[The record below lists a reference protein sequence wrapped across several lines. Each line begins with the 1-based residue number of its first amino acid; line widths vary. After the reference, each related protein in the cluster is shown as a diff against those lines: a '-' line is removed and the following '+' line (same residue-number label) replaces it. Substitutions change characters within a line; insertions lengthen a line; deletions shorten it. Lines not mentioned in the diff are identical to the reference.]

1 MTENRAHAI
10 VIYHNCSAAG
20 DCRAHAEI
28 SGEVELARPDR
39 ILIVGA
45 GIGGLCTAVAL
56 AQIGAEV
63 DVIDIK
69 PDNAVAGV
77 GWGLRTN
84 GLRALREIGLLEP
97 TLSIGF
103 PTPPLSYFDRNGHH
117 VVDIPYGRQF
127 DGMPNNVQLP
137 RLGFLEMASARALEA
152 GCSIRMSTTATD
164 IQQDADGVTVE
175 LSDGSSH
182 RYDLVIG
189 FDGINSSI
197 RRYLFG
203 EAYVPVRSGG
213 VAWRAPVRAPD
224 TLKGAIFC
232 HGFGGK
238 VGFVPLAGGMMYVI
252 VTHYEPG
259 RPRHDPA
266 AFPQIMHQRAR
277 EMMGDSAFM
286 AAEIDSLRTATNVAY
301 TPLDTVLVP
310 YPWHRGRV
318 MIMGD
323 AAHAMTPYLGSGA
336 AMAIEDGVVFAKL
349 LRSDDTLYD
358 VQTKFM
364 ARRYPRVKAIWD
376 QSLKMMHEEFDSA
389 TPEALDR
396 RLAYLVHE
404 EPKVLDY
411 IHRIL
416 ESEY

>member
-1 MTENRAHAI
+1 MPRSN
-10 VIYHNCSAAG
+10 
-20 DCRAHAEI
+20 
-28 SGEVELARPDR
+28 R

-45 GIGGLCTAVAL
+45 GIGGLCTAIAL
-56 AQIGAEV
+56 ARIGVEV
-63 DVIDIK
+63 DVIEIK
-69 PDNAVAGV
+69 PDNSVPGV

-84 GLRALREIGLLEP
+84 GLRALREIGILEP
-97 TLSIGF
+97 TLALGF
-103 PTPPLSYFDRNGHH
+103 PTPPLSYFDRNGDH
-117 VVDIPYGRQF
+117 VVDIPYGRQL
-127 DGMPNNVQLP
+127 DGLPNNVQLP
-137 RLGFLEMASARALEA
+137 RLGFLEMASAHALEA
-152 GCSIRMSTTATD
+152 GCAIRMATTAVE
-164 IQQDADGVTVE
+164 IEEDATGVSVE
-175 LSDGSSH
+175 FSDGSSG

-203 EAYVPVRSGG
+203 EKYVPTPSGG

-224 TLKGAIFC
+224 SLKGAIFC

-266 AFPQIMHQRAR
+266 AFAELMYQRAR
-277 EMMGDSAFM
+277 AMMGDSTFM
-286 AAEIDSLRTATNVAY
+286 AAEIESLRTAANVAY
-301 TPLDTVLVP
+301 TPLDTVMVP

-336 AMAIEDGVVFAKL
+336 AMAIEDGVVFAQL
-349 LRSDDTLYD
+349 LQSDDSLYD

-364 ARRYPRVKAIWD
+364 ARRYPRVKTVWD
-376 QSLKMMHEEFDSA
+376 ISLQMMHEEFDSA

-396 RLAYLVHE
+396 RLAHLVNE
-404 EPKVLDY
+404 EPAALDY
-411 IHRIL
+411 VHRIL
-416 ESEY
+416 ESDY

>member
-1 MTENRAHAI
+1 MPR
-10 VIYHNCSAAG
+10 SKK
-20 DCRAHAEI
+20 
-28 SGEVELARPDR
+28 

-45 GIGGLCTAVAL
+45 GIGGLCTGVAL
-56 AQIGAEV
+56 ARIGVEV
-63 DVIDIK
+63 DIIDIK
-69 PDNAVAGV
+69 PDNSVPGV

-97 TLSIGF
+97 TLALGF
-103 PTPPLSYFDRNGHH
+103 PTPPLSYYDRNGRH

-137 RLGFLEMASARALEA
+137 RLGFLEMASAHALEA
-152 GCSIRMSTTATD
+152 GCAIRMATTAVD
-164 IQQDADGVTVE
+164 IEQDADGVTVE
-175 LSDGSSH
+175 LSDGSSR

-203 EAYVPVRSGG
+203 EKYVPTPSGG

-224 TLKGAIFC
+224 TLKGAVFC

-252 VTHYEPG
+252 VTHHEPG

-266 AFPQIMHQRAR
+266 AFPELMYQRAR
-277 EMMGDSAFM
+277 AMMGDSVFM
-286 AAEIDSLRTATNVAY
+286 ADEIESLRTAANVAY
-301 TPLDTVLVP
+301 TPLDTVMVP

-336 AMAIEDGVVFAKL
+336 AMAIEDGVVFAQL
-349 LRSDDTLYD
+349 LQSDDTLYD

-364 ARRYPRVKAIWD
+364 ARRYPRVKTVWD
-376 QSLKMMHEEFDSA
+376 TSLQMMHEEFDSA

-396 RLAYLVHE
+396 RLAHLVNE
-404 EPKVLDY
+404 EPAALDY
-411 IHRIL
+411 VHRIL
-416 ESEY
+416 ESDY

>member
-1 MTENRAHAI
+1 MPR
-10 VIYHNCSAAG
+10 SKK
-20 DCRAHAEI
+20 
-28 SGEVELARPDR
+28 

-45 GIGGLCTAVAL
+45 GIGGLCTAIAL
-56 AQIGAEV
+56 ARIGVEV
-63 DVIDIK
+63 DVIEIK
-69 PDNAVAGV
+69 PDNSVPGV

-97 TLSIGF
+97 TLALGF
-103 PTPPLSYFDRNGHH
+103 PTPPLSYYDRNGRH
-117 VVDIPYGRQF
+117 VVDIPYGRQL

-137 RLGFLEMASARALEA
+137 RLGFLEMASAHALEA
-152 GCSIRMSTTATD
+152 GCTIMMSTTAVD
-164 IQQDADGVTVE
+164 IEQDAEGVTVE
-175 LSDGSSH
+175 LSDGSSR

-203 EAYVPVRSGG
+203 EKYVPTRSGG
-213 VAWRAPVRAPD
+213 VAWRAPVRAPE

-252 VTHYEPG
+252 VTHHEPG

-266 AFPQIMHQRAR
+266 AFPELMHQRAR
-277 EMMGDSAFM
+277 EMMGDSVFM
-286 AAEIDSLRTATNVAY
+286 AEEIESLRTAANVAY
-301 TPLDTVLVP
+301 TPLDTVMVP

-323 AAHAMTPYLGSGA
+323 AAHATTPYLGSGA
-336 AMAIEDGVVFAKL
+336 AMAIEDGVVFAQL

-364 ARRYPRVKAIWD
+364 ARRYPRVKTVWD
-376 QSLKMMHEEFDSA
+376 TSLQMMHEEFDSA

-396 RLAYLVHE
+396 RLAHLVNE
-404 EPKVLDY
+404 EPAALDY
-411 IHRIL
+411 VHRIL
-416 ESEY
+416 ESDY

>member
-1 MTENRAHAI
+1 MPRSN
-10 VIYHNCSAAG
+10 
-20 DCRAHAEI
+20 
-28 SGEVELARPDR
+28 R

-45 GIGGLCTAVAL
+45 GIGGLCTAIAL
-56 AQIGAEV
+56 ARIGVEV
-63 DVIDIK
+63 DVIEIK
-69 PDNAVAGV
+69 PDNSVPGV

-84 GLRALREIGLLEP
+84 GLRALREIGILEP
-97 TLSIGF
+97 TLALGF
-103 PTPPLSYFDRNGHH
+103 PTPPLSYFDRNGDH
-117 VVDIPYGRQF
+117 VVDIPYGRQL
-127 DGMPNNVQLP
+127 DGLPNNVQLP
-137 RLGFLEMASARALEA
+137 RLGFLEMASAHALEA
-152 GCSIRMSTTATD
+152 GCAIRMATTAVE
-164 IQQDADGVTVE
+164 IEEDATGVSVE
-175 LSDGSSH
+175 FSDGSSG

-203 EAYVPVRSGG
+203 EKYVPTRSGG

-224 TLKGAIFC
+224 SLKGAIFC

-266 AFPQIMHQRAR
+266 AFAELMYQRAR
-277 EMMGDSAFM
+277 AMMGDSTFM
-286 AAEIDSLRTATNVAY
+286 AAEIESLRTAANVAY
-301 TPLDTVLVP
+301 TPLDTVMVP

-336 AMAIEDGVVFAKL
+336 AMAIEDGVVFAQL
-349 LRSDDTLYD
+349 LQSDDSLYD

-364 ARRYPRVKAIWD
+364 ARRYPRVKTVWD
-376 QSLKMMHEEFDSA
+376 ISLQMMHEEFDSA

-396 RLAYLVHE
+396 RLAHLVNE
-404 EPKVLDY
+404 EPAALDY
-411 IHRIL
+411 VHRIL
-416 ESEY
+416 ESDY

>member
-1 MTENRAHAI
+1 MPR
-10 VIYHNCSAAG
+10 SKK
-20 DCRAHAEI
+20 
-28 SGEVELARPDR
+28 

-45 GIGGLCTAVAL
+45 GIGGLCTGVAL
-56 AQIGAEV
+56 ARIGVEV
-63 DVIDIK
+63 DIIDIK
-69 PDNAVAGV
+69 PDNSVPGV

-97 TLSIGF
+97 TLALGF
-103 PTPPLSYFDRNGHH
+103 PTPPLSYYDRNGRH
-117 VVDIPYGRQF
+117 VVDIPYGRHF

-137 RLGFLEMASARALEA
+137 RLGFLEMASAHALEA
-152 GCSIRMSTTATD
+152 GCSIKMATTAVD
-164 IQQDADGVTVE
+164 IEQDADGATVE
-175 LSDGSSH
+175 LSDGSLH

-203 EAYVPVRSGG
+203 EKYVPTPSGG

-224 TLKGAIFC
+224 TLKGAVFC

-252 VTHYEPG
+252 VTHHEPG
-259 RPRHDPA
+259 RPRHNPA
-266 AFPQIMHQRAR
+266 AFPELMYQRAR
-277 EMMGDSAFM
+277 AMMGDSVFM
-286 AAEIDSLRTATNVAY
+286 ADEIESLRTAANVAY
-301 TPLDTVLVP
+301 TPLDTVMVP

-336 AMAIEDGVVFAKL
+336 AMAIEDGVVFAQL
-349 LRSDDTLYD
+349 LQGDDTLYE

-364 ARRYPRVKAIWD
+364 ARRYPRVKTVWD
-376 QSLKMMHEEFDSA
+376 ISLQMMHEEFDSA

-396 RLAYLVHE
+396 RLAHLVND
-404 EPKVLDY
+404 EPAALDY
-411 IHRIL
+411 VHRIL
-416 ESEY
+416 ESDY

>member
-1 MTENRAHAI
+1 MPR
-10 VIYHNCSAAG
+10 SKK
-20 DCRAHAEI
+20 
-28 SGEVELARPDR
+28 

-45 GIGGLCTAVAL
+45 GIGGLCTGVAL
-56 AQIGAEV
+56 ARIGVEV
-63 DVIDIK
+63 DIIDIK
-69 PDNAVAGV
+69 PDNSVPGV

-97 TLSIGF
+97 TLALGF
-103 PTPPLSYFDRNGHH
+103 PTPPLSYYDRNGRH

-137 RLGFLEMASARALEA
+137 RLGFLEMASAHALEA
-152 GCSIRMSTTATD
+152 GCTIRMATTAVD
-164 IQQDADGVTVE
+164 IEQDADGVTVE
-175 LSDGSSH
+175 LSDGSSR

-203 EAYVPVRSGG
+203 EKYIPTPSGG

-224 TLKGAIFC
+224 TLKGAVFC

-252 VTHYEPG
+252 VTHHESG

-266 AFPQIMHQRAR
+266 AFPELMYQRAR
-277 EMMGDSAFM
+277 AMMGDSVFM
-286 AAEIDSLRTATNVAY
+286 ADEIESLRTAANVAY
-301 TPLDTVLVP
+301 TPLDTVMVP

-336 AMAIEDGVVFAKL
+336 AMAIEDGVVFAQL
-349 LRSDDTLYD
+349 LQGDDTLYD

-364 ARRYPRVKAIWD
+364 ARRYPRVKTVWD
-376 QSLKMMHEEFDSA
+376 ISLQMMHEEFDSA

-396 RLAYLVHE
+396 RLAHLVND
-404 EPKVLDY
+404 EPAALDY
-411 IHRIL
+411 VHRIL
-416 ESEY
+416 ESDY

>member
-1 MTENRAHAI
+1 MPR
-10 VIYHNCSAAG
+10 SKK
-20 DCRAHAEI
+20 
-28 SGEVELARPDR
+28 

-45 GIGGLCTAVAL
+45 GIGGLCTAIAL
-56 AQIGAEV
+56 ARIGAEV
-63 DVIDIK
+63 DVIEVK
-69 PDNAVAGV
+69 PDNSVPGV

-97 TLSIGF
+97 TLALGF
-103 PTPPLSYFDRNGHH
+103 PTPPLSYYDRNGRH

-127 DGMPNNVQLP
+127 DGIPNNVQLP
-137 RLGFLEMASARALEA
+137 RLGFLEMASAHALEA
-152 GCSIRMSTTATD
+152 GCTIRMATTAVD
-164 IQQDADGVTVE
+164 IEQDADGVTVE
-175 LSDGSSH
+175 LSDGSLH
-182 RYDLVIG
+182 RYDLVLG

-203 EAYVPVRSGG
+203 EKYVPTPSGG

-224 TLKGAIFC
+224 TLKGAVFC

-252 VTHYEPG
+252 VTHHESG

-266 AFPQIMHQRAR
+266 AFPELMYQRAR
-277 EMMGDSAFM
+277 AMMGDSVFM
-286 AAEIDSLRTATNVAY
+286 ADEIESLRTAANVAY
-301 TPLDTVLVP
+301 TPLDTVMVP

-336 AMAIEDGVVFAKL
+336 AMAIEDGVVFAQL
-349 LRSDDTLYD
+349 LQSDDTLYD

-364 ARRYPRVKAIWD
+364 ARRYPRVKTVWD
-376 QSLKMMHEEFDSA
+376 ISLQMMHEEFDSA

-396 RLAYLVHE
+396 RLAHLVNE
-404 EPKVLDY
+404 EPTALDY
-411 IHRIL
+411 VHRIL
-416 ESEY
+416 ESDY

>member
-1 MTENRAHAI
+1 M
-10 VIYHNCSAAG
+10 SKPG
-20 DCRAHAEI
+20 K
-28 SGEVELARPDR
+28 

-45 GIGGLCTAVAL
+45 GIGGLCAAIAL

-69 PDNAVAGV
+69 PDNSVPGV

-84 GLRALREIGLLEP
+84 GLRALLEIGLLEQ
-97 TLSIGF
+97 TLAIGF
-103 PTPPLSYFDRNGHH
+103 PTPPLSYYDRNGRH
-117 VVDIPYGRQF
+117 VVDIPYGRKF

-152 GCSIRMSTTATD
+152 GCTIMMATTAVD
-164 IQQDADGVTVE
+164 IQQDVTGVTVG
-175 LSDGSSH
+175 LSDGSSR

-189 FDGINSSI
+189 FDGINSQI
-197 RRYLFG
+197 RGYLFG
-203 EAYVPVRSGG
+203 EKYVPVRSGG

-224 TLKGAIFC
+224 TLRGAVFC

-238 VGFVPLAGGMMYVI
+238 VGFVPLVGGMMYVI
-252 VTHYEPG
+252 VTHFEPG

-266 AFPQIMHQRAR
+266 AFAQIMHQRAR
-277 EMMGDSAFM
+277 EMMGDSTFM
-286 AAEIDSLRTATNVAY
+286 AEAIDSLRTAPNVAY
-301 TPLDTVLVP
+301 TPLDTVMVP
-310 YPWHRGRV
+310 NPWYRGRV

-349 LRSDDTLYD
+349 LQTGDTLYD
-358 VQTKFM
+358 VQTRFM
-364 ARRYPRVKAIWD
+364 ARRYPRVKTIWD
-376 QSLKMMHEEFDSA
+376 ISLQMMHEEFDSA
-389 TPEALDR
+389 TPEALER
-396 RLAYLVHE
+396 RLAHLVNE
-404 EPKVLDY
+404 EPAAIDY
-411 IHRIL
+411 VSRIL

>member
-1 MTENRAHAI
+1 MPR
-10 VIYHNCSAAG
+10 SKK
-20 DCRAHAEI
+20 
-28 SGEVELARPDR
+28 

-45 GIGGLCTAVAL
+45 GIGGLCTAIAL
-56 AQIGAEV
+56 ARIGVEV
-63 DVIDIK
+63 DVIETK
-69 PDNAVAGV
+69 PDNSVPGV

-97 TLSIGF
+97 TLALGF
-103 PTPPLSYFDRNGHH
+103 PTPPLSYYDRNGRH
-117 VVDIPYGRQF
+117 VVDIPYGRQL
-127 DGMPNNVQLP
+127 DGMPSNVQLP
-137 RLGFLEMASARALEA
+137 RLGFLEMASAHALEA
-152 GCSIRMSTTATD
+152 GCTIMMSTTAVD
-164 IQQDADGVTVE
+164 IEQDADGVTVE
-175 LSDGSSH
+175 LSDGSSR

-203 EAYVPVRSGG
+203 EKYVPTRSGG
-213 VAWRAPVRAPD
+213 VAWRAPVRAPE

-266 AFPQIMHQRAR
+266 AFPELMHQRAR
-277 EMMGDSAFM
+277 EMMGDSVFM
-286 AAEIDSLRTATNVAY
+286 AEEIESLRTAANVAY
-301 TPLDTVLVP
+301 TPLDTVMVP

-336 AMAIEDGVVFAKL
+336 AMAIEDGVVFAQL

-364 ARRYPRVKAIWD
+364 ARRYPRVKTVWD
-376 QSLKMMHEEFDSA
+376 TSLQMMHEEFDSA

-396 RLAYLVHE
+396 RLAHLVNE
-404 EPKVLDY
+404 EPAALDY
-411 IHRIL
+411 VHRIL
-416 ESEY
+416 ESDY

>member
-1 MTENRAHAI
+1 MPR
-10 VIYHNCSAAG
+10 SKK
-20 DCRAHAEI
+20 
-28 SGEVELARPDR
+28 

-45 GIGGLCTAVAL
+45 GIGGLCTGVAL
-56 AQIGAEV
+56 ARIGVEV
-63 DVIDIK
+63 DIIDIK
-69 PDNAVAGV
+69 PDNSVPGV

-97 TLSIGF
+97 TLALGF
-103 PTPPLSYFDRNGHH
+103 PTPPLSYYDRNGRH

-137 RLGFLEMASARALEA
+137 RLGFLEMASAHALEA
-152 GCSIRMSTTATD
+152 GCTIRMATTAVD
-164 IQQDADGVTVE
+164 IEQDADGVTVE
-175 LSDGSSH
+175 LSDGSSR

-203 EAYVPVRSGG
+203 EKYIPTPSGG

-224 TLKGAIFC
+224 TLKGAVFC

-252 VTHYEPG
+252 VTHHESG

-266 AFPQIMHQRAR
+266 AFPELMYQRAR
-277 EMMGDSAFM
+277 AMMGDSVFM
-286 AAEIDSLRTATNVAY
+286 ADEIESLRTAANVAY
-301 TPLDTVLVP
+301 TPLDTVMVP

-336 AMAIEDGVVFAKL
+336 AMAIEDGVVFAQL
-349 LRSDDTLYD
+349 LQSDDTLYD

-364 ARRYPRVKAIWD
+364 ARRYPRVKTVWD
-376 QSLKMMHEEFDSA
+376 ISLQMMHEEFDSA

-396 RLAYLVHE
+396 RLAHLVNE
-404 EPKVLDY
+404 EPAALDY
-411 IHRIL
+411 VHRIL
-416 ESEY
+416 ESDY

>member
-1 MTENRAHAI
+1 MPR
-10 VIYHNCSAAG
+10 SKK
-20 DCRAHAEI
+20 
-28 SGEVELARPDR
+28 

-45 GIGGLCTAVAL
+45 GIGGLCTGVAL
-56 AQIGAEV
+56 ARIGVEV
-63 DVIDIK
+63 DIIDIK
-69 PDNAVAGV
+69 PDNSVPGV

-97 TLSIGF
+97 TLALGF
-103 PTPPLSYFDRNGHH
+103 PTPPLSYYDRNGRH

-137 RLGFLEMASARALEA
+137 RLGFLEMASAHALAA
-152 GCSIRMSTTATD
+152 GCSIKMATTAVD
-164 IQQDADGVTVE
+164 IEQDADGVTVE
-175 LSDGSSH
+175 LSDGSSR
-182 RYDLVIG
+182 RYDLVLG

-203 EAYVPVRSGG
+203 EKYVPTPSGG

-224 TLKGAIFC
+224 TLKGAVFC

-252 VTHYEPG
+252 VTHHESG

-266 AFPQIMHQRAR
+266 AFPELMYQRAR
-277 EMMGDSAFM
+277 AMMGDSVFM
-286 AAEIDSLRTATNVAY
+286 ADEIESLRTAANVAY
-301 TPLDTVLVP
+301 TPLDTVMVP

-336 AMAIEDGVVFAKL
+336 AMAIEDGVVFAQL
-349 LRSDDTLYD
+349 LQSDDTLYD
-358 VQTKFM
+358 IQTKFM
-364 ARRYPRVKAIWD
+364 ARRYPRVKTVWD
-376 QSLKMMHEEFDSA
+376 ISLQMMHEEFDSA

-396 RLAYLVHE
+396 RLAHLVNE
-404 EPKVLDY
+404 EPAALDY
-411 IHRIL
+411 VHRIL
-416 ESEY
+416 ESDY

>member
-1 MTENRAHAI
+1 MPR
-10 VIYHNCSAAG
+10 
-20 DCRAHAEI
+20 
-28 SGEVELARPDR
+28 LQK

-45 GIGGLCTAVAL
+45 GIGGLCTAIAL
-56 AQIGAEV
+56 ARIGVEV
-63 DVIDIK
+63 DVIEIK
-69 PDNAVAGV
+69 PDNSVPGV

-84 GLRALREIGLLEP
+84 GLRALREIGLLES
-97 TLSIGF
+97 TLGLGF
-103 PTPPLSYFDRNGHH
+103 PTPPLSYYDRNGRH

-137 RLGFLEMASARALEA
+137 RLGFLEMASAHAREV
-152 GCSIRMSTTATD
+152 GCTIKMATTAVD
-164 IQQDADGVTVE
+164 IEPDADGVTVE
-175 LSDGSSH
+175 LSDGSSG

-203 EAYVPVRSGG
+203 EKYVPTPSGG

-224 TLKGAIFC
+224 TLKGAMFC

-238 VGFVPLAGGMMYVI
+238 VGFVPLTGGMMYVI
-252 VTHYEPG
+252 VTHFEQG

-266 AFPQIMHQRAR
+266 AFPELMYQRAR
-277 EMMGDSAFM
+277 AMMGDSVFM
-286 AAEIDSLRTATNVAY
+286 ADEIASLRTATNVAY
-301 TPLDTVLVP
+301 TPLDTVMVP

-336 AMAIEDGVVFAKL
+336 AMAIEDGAVFAQL
-349 LRSDDTLYD
+349 LQSDDTLYD

-364 ARRYPRVKAIWD
+364 ARRYPRVKTVWD
-376 QSLKMMHEEFDSA
+376 TSLQMMHEEFDSA
-389 TPEALDR
+389 TPEALER
-396 RLAYLVHE
+396 RLAHLVNE
-404 EPKVLDY
+404 EPAALDY
-411 IHRIL
+411 VHRIL
-416 ESEY
+416 ESDY

>member
-1 MTENRAHAI
+1 MPR
-10 VIYHNCSAAG
+10 SKK
-20 DCRAHAEI
+20 
-28 SGEVELARPDR
+28 

-45 GIGGLCTAVAL
+45 GIGGLCTGVAL
-56 AQIGAEV
+56 ARIGVEV
-63 DVIDIK
+63 DIIDIK
-69 PDNAVAGV
+69 PDNSVPGV

-97 TLSIGF
+97 TLALGF
-103 PTPPLSYFDRNGHH
+103 PTPPLSYYDRNGRH
-117 VVDIPYGRQF
+117 VVDIPYGRHF

-137 RLGFLEMASARALEA
+137 RLGFLEMASAHALEA
-152 GCSIRMSTTATD
+152 GCSIKMATTAVD
-164 IQQDADGVTVE
+164 IEQDADGVTVE
-175 LSDGSSH
+175 LSDGSLH

-203 EAYVPVRSGG
+203 EKYVPTPSGG

-224 TLKGAIFC
+224 TLKGAVFC

-252 VTHYEPG
+252 VTHHEPG

-266 AFPQIMHQRAR
+266 AFPELMYRRAR
-277 EMMGDSAFM
+277 AMMGDSVFM
-286 AAEIDSLRTATNVAY
+286 ADEIESLRTAANVAY
-301 TPLDTVLVP
+301 TPLDTVMVP

-336 AMAIEDGVVFAKL
+336 AMAIEDGVVFAQL
-349 LRSDDTLYD
+349 LQGDDTLYE

-364 ARRYPRVKAIWD
+364 ARRYPRVKTVWD
-376 QSLKMMHEEFDSA
+376 ISLQMMHEEFDSA

-396 RLAYLVHE
+396 RLAHLVNE
-404 EPKVLDY
+404 EPAALDY
-411 IHRIL
+411 VHRIL
-416 ESEY
+416 ESDY

>member
-1 MTENRAHAI
+1 MPR
-10 VIYHNCSAAG
+10 
-20 DCRAHAEI
+20 
-28 SGEVELARPDR
+28 LQK

-56 AQIGAEV
+56 ARIGVEV

-69 PDNAVAGV
+69 PDNSVPGV

-84 GLRALREIGLLEP
+84 GLRALREIELLEP
-97 TLSIGF
+97 TLALGF
-103 PTPPLSYFDRNGHH
+103 PTPPLSYYDRNGRH

-127 DGMPNNVQLP
+127 DGMPNNIQLP
-137 RLGFLEMASARALEA
+137 RLGFLEMASAHALEA
-152 GCSIRMSTTATD
+152 GCTIKMATTAVD
-164 IQQDADGVTVE
+164 IEQDADGVTVE

-203 EAYVPVRSGG
+203 EKYVPTPSGG

-252 VTHYEPG
+252 VTHHEEG

-266 AFPQIMHQRAR
+266 AFPELMYQRAQA
-277 EMMGDSAFM
+277 MMGDSVFM
-286 AAEIDSLRTATNVAY
+286 ADEIASLRTAANVAY
-301 TPLDTVLVP
+301 TPLDTVMVP

-336 AMAIEDGVVFAKL
+336 AMAIEDGVVFAQL
-349 LRSDDTLYD
+349 LQSDDTLYD
-358 VQTKFM
+358 IQTKFM
-364 ARRYPRVKAIWD
+364 ARRYPRVKTVWD
-376 QSLKMMHEEFDSA
+376 TSLQMMHEEFDSA

-396 RLAYLVHE
+396 RLAHLVNE
-404 EPKVLDY
+404 EPAALDY
-411 IHRIL
+411 VHRIL
-416 ESEY
+416 ESDY

>member
-1 MTENRAHAI
+1 MPR
-10 VIYHNCSAAG
+10 SKK
-20 DCRAHAEI
+20 
-28 SGEVELARPDR
+28 

-45 GIGGLCTAVAL
+45 GIGGLCTGVAL
-56 AQIGAEV
+56 ARIGVEV
-63 DVIDIK
+63 DIIDIK
-69 PDNAVAGV
+69 SDNSVPGV

-97 TLSIGF
+97 TLALGF
-103 PTPPLSYFDRNGHH
+103 PTPPLSYYDRNGRH
-117 VVDIPYGRQF
+117 VVDIPYGRHF

-137 RLGFLEMASARALEA
+137 RLGFLEMASAHALEA
-152 GCSIRMSTTATD
+152 GCTIRMATTAVD
-164 IQQDADGVTVE
+164 IEQDADGVTVE
-175 LSDGSSH
+175 LSDGSSR
-182 RYDLVIG
+182 RYDLVLG

-203 EAYVPVRSGG
+203 EKYVPTPSGG

-224 TLKGAIFC
+224 TLKGAVFC

-252 VTHYEPG
+252 VTHHEPG

-266 AFPQIMHQRAR
+266 AFPELMYQRAR
-277 EMMGDSAFM
+277 AMMGDSVFM
-286 AAEIDSLRTATNVAY
+286 ADEIESLRTAANVAY
-301 TPLDTVLVP
+301 TPLDTVMVP

-336 AMAIEDGVVFAKL
+336 AMAIEDGVVFAQL
-349 LRSDDTLYD
+349 LQSDDTLYD
-358 VQTKFM
+358 VQAKFM
-364 ARRYPRVKAIWD
+364 ARRYPRVKTVWD
-376 QSLKMMHEEFDSA
+376 ISLQMMHEEFDSA

-396 RLAYLVHE
+396 RLAHLVNE
-404 EPKVLDY
+404 EPAALDY
-411 IHRIL
+411 VHRIL
-416 ESEY
+416 ESDY

>member
-1 MTENRAHAI
+1 MPR
-10 VIYHNCSAAG
+10 SKK
-20 DCRAHAEI
+20 
-28 SGEVELARPDR
+28 

-45 GIGGLCTAVAL
+45 GIGGLCTGVAL
-56 AQIGAEV
+56 ARIGVEV
-63 DVIDIK
+63 DIIDIK
-69 PDNAVAGV
+69 PDNSVPGV

-97 TLSIGF
+97 TLALGF
-103 PTPPLSYFDRNGHH
+103 PTPPLSYYDRNGRH

-137 RLGFLEMASARALEA
+137 RLGFLEMASAHALEA
-152 GCSIRMSTTATD
+152 GCSIKMATTAVD
-164 IQQDADGVTVE
+164 IEQDADGVTVE
-175 LSDGSSH
+175 LSDGSSR
-182 RYDLVIG
+182 RYDLVLG

-203 EAYVPVRSGG
+203 EKYVPTPSGG
-213 VAWRAPVRAPD
+213 VAWRAPVRAPE
-224 TLKGAIFC
+224 TLKGAVFC

-252 VTHYEPG
+252 VTHHEPG

-266 AFPQIMHQRAR
+266 AFPELMYQRAR
-277 EMMGDSAFM
+277 AMMGDSVFM
-286 AAEIDSLRTATNVAY
+286 ADEIESLRTAANVAY
-301 TPLDTVLVP
+301 TPLDTVMVP

-336 AMAIEDGVVFAKL
+336 AMAIEDGVVFAQL
-349 LRSDDTLYD
+349 LQSDDTLYD

-364 ARRYPRVKAIWD
+364 ARRYPRVKTVWD
-376 QSLKMMHEEFDSA
+376 ISLQMMHEEFDSA

-396 RLAYLVHE
+396 RLAYLVNE
-404 EPKVLDY
+404 EPTALDY
-411 IHRIL
+411 VHRIL
-416 ESEY
+416 ESDY

>member
-1 MTENRAHAI
+1 MPR
-10 VIYHNCSAAG
+10 SKK
-20 DCRAHAEI
+20 
-28 SGEVELARPDR
+28 

-45 GIGGLCTAVAL
+45 GIGGLCTGVAL
-56 AQIGAEV
+56 ARIGVEV
-63 DVIDIK
+63 DIIDIK
-69 PDNAVAGV
+69 PDNSVPGV

-97 TLSIGF
+97 TLALGF
-103 PTPPLSYFDRNGHH
+103 PTPPLSYYDRNGRH

-137 RLGFLEMASARALEA
+137 RLGFLEMASAHALEA
-152 GCSIRMSTTATD
+152 GCSIKMATTAVD
-164 IQQDADGVTVE
+164 IEQDADGVTVE
-175 LSDGSSH
+175 LSDGSSR
-182 RYDLVIG
+182 RYDLVLG

-203 EAYVPVRSGG
+203 EKYVPTPSGG

-224 TLKGAIFC
+224 TLKGAVFC

-252 VTHYEPG
+252 VTHHESG

-266 AFPQIMHQRAR
+266 AFPELMYQRAR
-277 EMMGDSAFM
+277 AMMGDSVFM
-286 AAEIDSLRTATNVAY
+286 ADEIESLRTAANVAY
-301 TPLDTVLVP
+301 TPLDTVMVP

-336 AMAIEDGVVFAKL
+336 AMAIEDDVVFAQL
-349 LRSDDTLYD
+349 LQSDDTLYD

-364 ARRYPRVKAIWD
+364 ARRYPRVKTVWD
-376 QSLKMMHEEFDSA
+376 ISLQMMHEEFDSA

-396 RLAYLVHE
+396 RLAHLVNE
-404 EPKVLDY
+404 EPTALDY
-411 IHRIL
+411 VHRIL
-416 ESEY
+416 ESDY

>member
-1 MTENRAHAI
+1 M
-10 VIYHNCSAAG
+10 SKPG
-20 DCRAHAEI
+20 K
-28 SGEVELARPDR
+28 

-45 GIGGLCTAVAL
+45 GIGGLCAAIAL

-69 PDNAVAGV
+69 PDNSVPGV

-84 GLRALREIGLLEP
+84 GLRALREIGLLEQ
-97 TLSIGF
+97 TLAIGF
-103 PTPPLSYFDRNGHH
+103 PTPPLSYYDRNGRH
-117 VVDIPYGRQF
+117 VVDIPYGRKF

-152 GCSIRMSTTATD
+152 GCSIMMATTAVD
-164 IQQDADGVTVE
+164 IQQDVTGVTVG
-175 LSDGSSH
+175 LSDGSSR

-189 FDGINSSI
+189 FDGINSQI
-197 RRYLFG
+197 RGYLFG
-203 EAYVPVRSGG
+203 EKYVPVRSGG

-224 TLKGAIFC
+224 TLRGAVFC

-238 VGFVPLAGGMMYVI
+238 VGFVPLVGGMMYVI
-252 VTHYEPG
+252 VTHFEPG

-266 AFPQIMHQRAR
+266 AFAQIMHQRAR
-277 EMMGDSAFM
+277 EMMGDSTFM
-286 AAEIDSLRTATNVAY
+286 AEAIDSLRTAPNVAY
-301 TPLDTVLVP
+301 TPLDTVMVP
-310 YPWHRGRV
+310 NPWYRGRV

-349 LRSDDTLYD
+349 LQTGDTLYD
-358 VQTKFM
+358 VQTRFM
-364 ARRYPRVKAIWD
+364 ARRYPRVKTIWD
-376 QSLKMMHEEFDSA
+376 ISLQMMHEEFDSA
-389 TPEALDR
+389 TPEALER
-396 RLAYLVHE
+396 RLAHLVNE
-404 EPKVLDY
+404 EPAAIDY
-411 IHRIL
+411 VSRIL

>member
-1 MTENRAHAI
+1 MR
-10 VIYHNCSAAG
+10 
-20 DCRAHAEI
+20 
-28 SGEVELARPDR
+28 RPNK

-56 AQIGAEV
+56 ARIGADV

-69 PDNAVAGV
+69 PDNSVAGV

-97 TLSIGF
+97 TLAIGF
-103 PTPPLSYFDRNGHH
+103 PTPPLTYFDRNGNH
-117 VVDIPYGRQF
+117 VVDISYGRQF

-137 RLGFLEMASARALEA
+137 RLGFLEMASARAIEA
-152 GCSIRMSTTATD
+152 GCTIRMSTTAVD
-164 IQQDADGVTVE
+164 IVQDSAGATVE
-175 LSDGSSH
+175 FSDGSSQS
-182 RYDLVIG
+182 YDLVIG

-203 EAYVPVRSGG
+203 EKYLPIRSGG
-213 VAWRAPVRAPD
+213 VAWRAPIRAPD

-252 VTHYEPG
+252 VTHHEPG

-266 AFPQIMHQRAR
+266 AFPEIMHRVAR
-277 EMMGDSAFM
+277 NMMGDSDFM
-286 AAEIDSLRTATNVAY
+286 AAEIESLRAATNVAY
-301 TPLDTVLVP
+301 TPLDTVMVP
-310 YPWHRGRV
+310 YPWFRGRV

-323 AAHAMTPYLGSGA
+323 AAHATTPYLGSGA
-336 AMAIEDGVVFAKL
+336 AMAIEDGVVLSQL
-349 LRSDDTLYD
+349 LQTDDSIYD

-364 ARRYPRVKAIWD
+364 ARRYPRVKTVWD
-376 QSLKMMHEEFDSA
+376 WSLKMMHEEFDSA
-389 TPEALDR
+389 TPEALDQ
-396 RLAYLVHE
+396 RLKYLVEE
-404 EPKVLDY
+404 EPAAIDY
-411 IHRIL
+411 INRVL
-416 ESEY
+416 ESDY

>member
-1 MTENRAHAI
+1 MPR
-10 VIYHNCSAAG
+10 SKK
-20 DCRAHAEI
+20 
-28 SGEVELARPDR
+28 

-45 GIGGLCTAVAL
+45 GIGGLCTAIAL
-56 AQIGAEV
+56 ARIGVEV
-63 DVIDIK
+63 DVIEIK
-69 PDNAVAGV
+69 PDNSVPGV

-97 TLSIGF
+97 TLALGF
-103 PTPPLSYFDRNGHH
+103 PTPPLSYYDRNGRH
-117 VVDIPYGRQF
+117 VVDIPYGRQL
-127 DGMPNNVQLP
+127 DGMPSNVQLP
-137 RLGFLEMASARALEA
+137 RLGFLEMASAHALEA
-152 GCSIRMSTTATD
+152 GCTIMMSTTAVD
-164 IQQDADGVTVE
+164 IEQDADGVTVE
-175 LSDGSSH
+175 LSDGSSR

-203 EAYVPVRSGG
+203 EKYVPTRSGG
-213 VAWRAPVRAPD
+213 VAWRAPVRAPE

-252 VTHYEPG
+252 VTHHEPD
-259 RPRHDPA
+259 RPRLDPA
-266 AFPQIMHQRAR
+266 AFPELMHQRAR
-277 EMMGDSAFM
+277 EMMGDSVFM
-286 AAEIDSLRTATNVAY
+286 AEEIESLRTAANVAY
-301 TPLDTVLVP
+301 TPLDTVMVP

-336 AMAIEDGVVFAKL
+336 AMAIEDGVVFAQL

-364 ARRYPRVKAIWD
+364 ARRYPRVKTVWD
-376 QSLKMMHEEFDSA
+376 ISLQMMHEEFDSA

-396 RLAYLVHE
+396 RLAHLVNE
-404 EPKVLDY
+404 EPAALDY
-411 IHRIL
+411 VHRIL
-416 ESEY
+416 ESDY

>member
-1 MTENRAHAI
+1 MPR
-10 VIYHNCSAAG
+10 SKK
-20 DCRAHAEI
+20 
-28 SGEVELARPDR
+28 

-56 AQIGAEV
+56 ARIGAEV
-63 DVIDIK
+63 DVIEIK
-69 PDNAVAGV
+69 PDNSVPGV

-84 GLRALREIGLLEP
+84 GLKALREIGLLEP
-97 TLSIGF
+97 TLALGF
-103 PTPPLSYFDRNGHH
+103 PTPPLSYYDRNGRH

-137 RLGFLEMASARALEA
+137 RLGFLEMASAHAIEA
-152 GCSIRMSTTATD
+152 GCKIRMATTAVD
-164 IQQDADGVTVE
+164 IEQDADGVTVE
-175 LSDGSSH
+175 LSDGSLH
-182 RYDLVIG
+182 RYDLVLG

-203 EAYVPVRSGG
+203 EKYIPTPSGG

-224 TLKGAIFC
+224 TLKGAVFC

-252 VTHYEPG
+252 VTHHEPG

-266 AFPQIMHQRAR
+266 AFPELMYQRAR
-277 EMMGDSAFM
+277 EMMGDSVFM
-286 AAEIDSLRTATNVAY
+286 AEEIVSLRTAANVAY
-301 TPLDTVLVP
+301 TPLDTVMVP

-336 AMAIEDGVVFAKL
+336 AMAIEDGVVFAQL
-349 LRSDDTLYD
+349 LQSDDTLYD
-358 VQTKFM
+358 VQTRFM
-364 ARRYPRVKAIWD
+364 ARRYPRVKTVWD
-376 QSLKMMHEEFDSA
+376 ISLQMMHEEFDSA

-396 RLAYLVHE
+396 RLAHLVNE
-404 EPKVLDY
+404 EPTALDY
-411 IHRIL
+411 VHRIL
-416 ESEY
+416 ESDY

>member
-1 MTENRAHAI
+1 MSR
-10 VIYHNCSAAG
+10 S
-20 DCRAHAEI
+20 
-28 SGEVELARPDR
+28 SR

-56 AQIGAEV
+56 AQIGVEV

-69 PDNAVAGV
+69 PDNSVAGV

-84 GLRALREIGLLEP
+84 GLRALREIGLLEQ
-97 TLSIGF
+97 TLAIGF
-103 PTPPLSYFDRNGHH
+103 PTPPLSYFDRKGRH
-117 VVDIPYGRQF
+117 VVDIPYGRHF

-137 RLGFLEMASARALEA
+137 RLGFLEMASARAREV
-152 GCSIRMSTTATD
+152 GCTIMMGTTAVD
-164 IQQDADGVTVE
+164 IQEDATGVTVQ
-175 LSDGSSH
+175 LSNGSSH

-189 FDGINSSI
+189 FDGINSQI
-197 RRYLFG
+197 RGHLFG
-203 EAYVPVRSGG
+203 DKYVPVRSGG

-252 VTHYEPG
+252 VTHFEPG

-266 AFPQIMHQRAR
+266 AFAKIMHQRAR
-277 EMMGDSAFM
+277 EMMGDSEFM
-286 AAEIDSLRTATNVAY
+286 AEEIESLLTATNVAY
-301 TPLDTVLVP
+301 TPLDTVMVP

-323 AAHAMTPYLGSGA
+323 AAHSMTPYLGSGA

-349 LRSDDTLYD
+349 LQADDSLYD

-364 ARRYPRVKAIWD
+364 ARRYPRVKTIWD
-376 QSLKMMHEEFDSA
+376 ISLQMMHEEFDSA

-396 RLAYLVHE
+396 RLAHLVNE
-404 EPKVLDY
+404 EPAALDY
-411 IHRIL
+411 VHRIL

>member
-1 MTENRAHAI
+1 LEALTENRAHAI

-20 DCRAHAEI
+20 DYPAHAEI
-28 SGEVELARPDR
+28 SGEVELARPNR

-63 DVIDIK
+63 EVIDIK

-152 GCSIRMSTTATD
+152 GCSIRMATTATD

-175 LSDGSSH
+175 LSDGSSD

-203 EAYVPVRSGG
+203 ETYVPVRSGG

-266 AFPQIMHQRAR
+266 AFPDPYRA
-277 EMMGDSAFM
+277 DLS
-286 AAEIDSLRTATNVAY
+286 RT
-301 TPLDTVLVP
+301 
-310 YPWHRGRV
+310 G
-318 MIMGD
+318 
-323 AAHAMTPYLGSGA
+323 AAHVSFGYGMRYCLGA
-336 AMAIEDGVVFAKL
+336 ALARMELKIVFSQLIPRFPTMQL
-349 LRSDDTLYD
+349 LGEVSSMGEGFHSLSHGLSPLP
-358 VQTKFM
+358 V
-364 ARRYPRVKAIWD
+364 IW
-376 QSLKMMHEEFDSA
+376 
-389 TPEALDR
+389 
-396 RLAYLVHE
+396 
-404 EPKVLDY
+404 
-411 IHRIL
+411 
-416 ESEY
+416 